1 MTALHPVD
9 RVSTPAEVAE
19 VVALPLSPA
28 PRCEWSRT
36 APPCP
41 PTSMSAH
48 WTRAGPD
55 GSPQPWVCLP
65 FSRVA

>member
-1 MTALHPVD
+1 MTALHPVG

-19 VVALPLSPA
+19 VVALPLSA
-28 PRCEWSRT
+28 AHAASGRGRRL
-36 APPCP
+36 A
-41 PTSMSAH
+41 SAR

-55 GSPQPWVCLP
+55 GFPQPWVCLP